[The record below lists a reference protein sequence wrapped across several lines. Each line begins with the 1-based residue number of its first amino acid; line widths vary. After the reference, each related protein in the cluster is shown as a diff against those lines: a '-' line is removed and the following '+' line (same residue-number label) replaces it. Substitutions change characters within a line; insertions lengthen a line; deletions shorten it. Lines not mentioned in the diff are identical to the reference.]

1 MKVSEAQYQR
11 SQKYIR
17 EQTRQIGLQLYK
29 NTDADMIIWLDS
41 QENKQGYIK
50 ALIRADMERNGFR
63 LPEKAEE

>member
-50 ALIRADMERNGFR
+50 ALIRADMEAHGFR